1 MSKKALGKGIEALLQ
16 SAQNKESVGT
26 QAEVATAFIK
36 PNPDQ
41 PRKQFTE
48 ESLRELAASIKEKGV
63 LQPILVERVADQEY
77 VIIAGERRYRAA
89 KMAGLAKIPII
100 VKSFSETEKLEISLI
115 ENIQREDLT
124 PIEEA
129 QAYKHLL
136 DLGNIKQEELAEHLG
151 KNRSTIANSIR
162 LLKLPQT
169 MQDGLSQG
177 KISAGHARAIL
188 SLEDPSAQVILY
200 NSIIDKFLSV
210 REAETMAARLELP
223 REETHGGRMP
233 EKSRSIPELDDIKEK
248 FINALGTK
256 ISIKGTLQKG
266 KIEISYFSADDLD
279 RIYSLIA
286 GQTQ

>member
-16 SAQNKESVGT
+16 GTQNRESVGT

-63 LQPILVERVADQEY
+63 LQPILVEQVADQEY
-77 VIIAGERRYRAA
+77 AIIAGERRYRAA
-89 KMAGLAKIPII
+89 KIAGLTKIPVII
-100 VKSFSETEKLEISLI
+100 KSFSETEKLEISLI

-136 DLGNIKQEELAEHLG
+136 ELAKITQEELAEHLG
-151 KNRSTIANSIR
+151 KNRSTIANSLR

-177 KISAGHARAIL
+177 KLSAGHARAIL

-210 REAETMAARLELP
+210 REAEIMAARLELP
-223 REETHGGRMP
+223 REETRGDRPP
-233 EKSRSIPELDDIKEK
+233 EKTRSIPELDDIKEK

>member
-1 MSKKALGKGIEALLQ
+1 LE
-16 SAQNKESVGT
+16 
-26 QAEVATAFIK
+26 
-36 PNPDQ
+36 
-41 PRKQFTE
+41 
-48 ESLRELAASIKEKGV
+48 
-63 LQPILVERVADQEY
+63 
-77 VIIAGERRYRAA
+77 
-89 KMAGLAKIPII
+89 LAKI
-100 VKSFSETEKLEISLI
+100 T
-115 ENIQREDLT
+115 
-124 PIEEA
+124 
-129 QAYKHLL
+129 
-136 DLGNIKQEELAEHLG
+136 QEELAEHLG
-151 KNRSTIANSIR
+151 KNRSTIANSLR

-177 KISAGHARAIL
+177 KLSAGHARAIL

-210 REAETMAARLELP
+210 REAEIMAARLELP
-223 REETHGGRMP
+223 REETHGDRPP
-233 EKSRSIPELDDIKEK
+233 EKTRSIPELDDIKEK